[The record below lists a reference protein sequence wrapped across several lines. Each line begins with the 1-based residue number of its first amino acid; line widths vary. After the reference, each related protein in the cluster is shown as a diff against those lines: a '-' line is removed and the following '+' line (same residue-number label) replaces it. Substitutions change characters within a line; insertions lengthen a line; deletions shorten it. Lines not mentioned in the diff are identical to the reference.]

1 MEIYL
6 WTILSVG
13 SVYIYIWFSAF
24 SMVYFI
30 RWRMNINKINNF
42 ISIYSSKKESS
53 LVSLVCW
60 NILSVGFMYIYRF
73 TAPSMN
79 YWLLYPTK
87 NELLTFQLVNLGD
100 LVELH
105 ILSMKPHKNCFIKK
119 WISLEYSICWFHV
132 YIYRFSASSMD
143 YWLLYPTKN
152 NFLTFELVNLGDLVE
167 LHILSMKQHKNCFIK
182 KWISL
187 VSLVCWNILSVGL
200 MYIYMCVFWTYGIML
215 CFMHVIVD
223 HSMHGERSS
232 SNFANFNG
240 INRNIQLRFC
250 IEHQTKVTYI

>member
-60 NILSVGFMYIYRF
+60 NILSVGFMYIYIYRF
-73 TAPSMN
+73 SAPSMN

-119 WISLEYSICWFHV
+119 WISL
-132 YIYRFSASSMD
+132 
-143 YWLLYPTKN
+143 
-152 NFLTFELVNLGDLVE
+152 
-167 LHILSMKQHKNCFIK
+167 
-182 KWISL
+182 
-187 VSLVCWNILSVGL
+187 VSLVCWNILSGGWEMLKVW
-200 MYIYMCVFWTYGIML
+200 FWKNSKI
-215 CFMHVIVD
+215 
-223 HSMHGERSS
+223 
-232 SNFANFNG
+232 
-240 INRNIQLRFC
+240 
-250 IEHQTKVTYI
+250 

>member
-13 SVYIYIWFSAF
+13 SVYIYIYGFLHFQWYILFDEE
-24 SMVYFI
+24 
-30 RWRMNINKINNF
+30 W
-42 ISIYSSKKESS
+42 ISTKSTISYQYIHQRRNHHWYHWSVGIFYL
-53 LVSLVCW
+53 LVSC
-60 NILSVGFMYIYRF
+60 IYIYRF
-73 TAPSMN
+73 SAPSMN

-152 NFLTFELVNLGDLVE
+152 DFLTFELVNLGDLVE
-167 LHILSMKQHKNCFIK
+167 LHILSMKPHKNCFIK

-200 MYIYMCVFWTYGIML
+200 MYIYICV
-215 CFMHVIVD
+215 CFEPM
-223 HSMHGERSS
+223 G
-232 SNFANFNG
+232 
-240 INRNIQLRFC
+240 
-250 IEHQTKVTYI
+250 

>member
-1 MEIYL
+1 MKIYL

-13 SVYIYIWFSAF
+13 SVYIYMVFCIFNGIFYSMKNEYQQNQQFHINIFIKEGIITGIIGLLEYSICWFH
-24 SMVYFI
+24 V
-30 RWRMNINKINNF
+30 
-42 ISIYSSKKESS
+42 
-53 LVSLVCW
+53 
-60 NILSVGFMYIYRF
+60 YIYRF
-73 TAPSMN
+73 SAPSMN

-187 VSLVCWNILSVGL
+187 VSLVCWNILSGGWEMLKVW
-200 MYIYMCVFWTYGIML
+200 FWKNSKI
-215 CFMHVIVD
+215 
-223 HSMHGERSS
+223 
-232 SNFANFNG
+232 
-240 INRNIQLRFC
+240 
-250 IEHQTKVTYI
+250 

>member
-1 MEIYL
+1 MFRDRKICGWNLVSRWEYSICL
-6 WTILSVG
+6 RWVAKSWFR
-13 SVYIYIWFSAF
+13 VYIYTKSLIFWAYNLWKYISELFYLLDPCIYIYGFLHFQWYILFDEEWIST
-24 SMVYFI
+24 
-30 RWRMNINKINNF
+30 KINNF

-132 YIYRFSASSMD
+132 YIYIGFLHPPWITD
-143 YWLLYPTKN
+143 YCTQQRII
-152 NFLTFELVNLGDLVE
+152 F
-167 LHILSMKQHKNCFIK
+167 
-182 KWISL
+182 
-187 VSLVCWNILSVGL
+187 
-200 MYIYMCVFWTYGIML
+200 
-215 CFMHVIVD
+215 
-223 HSMHGERSS
+223 
-232 SNFANFNG
+232 
-240 INRNIQLRFC
+240 
-250 IEHQTKVTYI
+250 

>member
-1 MEIYL
+1 MSSKKLISRIYIYTKSLIFWAYNL
-6 WTILSVG
+6 WKYISELFYLLDPCM
-13 SVYIYIWFSAF
+13 YIYIYGFLHFQWYILFDEE
-24 SMVYFI
+24 
-30 RWRMNINKINNF
+30 W
-42 ISIYSSKKESS
+42 ISTKSTISYQYIHQRRNHHWYHWSVGIFYL
-53 LVSLVCW
+53 LVSC
-60 NILSVGFMYIYRF
+60 IYIYRF
-73 TAPSMN
+73 SAPSMD

-87 NELLTFQLVNLGD
+87 NELLTFQLMNLGD

-187 VSLVCWNILSVGL
+187 VSLVCWNILSGGWEMLKVW
-200 MYIYMCVFWTYGIML
+200 FWKNSKI
-215 CFMHVIVD
+215 
-223 HSMHGERSS
+223 
-232 SNFANFNG
+232 
-240 INRNIQLRFC
+240 
-250 IEHQTKVTYI
+250 